1 MQSAQPEL
9 RQTGRVLVIDLAG
22 RVLLLEGF
30 DPAQPDRR
38 YWFTIGGGLDD
49 GESTA
54 QAAIRELREE
64 AGVIAAADELTGP
77 VWQRSTEFSF
87 DGTRYRQEED
97 YYLLRVGH
105 VAVSLSGLDDIE
117 RRTVTG
123 YHWWSHKEL
132 TATAVPF
139 YPAELPDL
147 VRRLASSGGT
157 GLPRAGLCDVAED
170 TRGLRRGSSRGVVD
184 ASPAVARA

>member
-1 MQSAQPEL
+1 LESAEPTP
-9 RQTGRVLVIDLAG
+9 RRAGRVLVIDAAG

-30 DPAQPDRR
+30 DPAEPDSR

-49 GESTA
+49 GEDTA
-54 QAAIRELREE
+54 QAALRELREE
-64 AGVIAAADELTGP
+64 AGLAAAADELAGP

-105 VAVSLSGLDDIE
+105 VPVSLAGLDDIE

-123 YHWWSHKEL
+123 YRWWSHQEL
-132 TATAVPF
+132 DATAQPF
-139 YPAELPDL
+139 FPAELPDL
-147 VRRLASSGGT
+147 LRRLAFPDQG
-157 GLPRAGLCDVAED
+157 A
-170 TRGLRRGSSRGVVD
+170 
-184 ASPAVARA
+184 